1 MAIRLTEPLRQE
13 YEQLFESCDILSK
26 REAEVE
32 RSVDRLLSHRD
43 RYQTVTERRG
53 VPWHFVA
60 LVHSMESGCSFRC
73 HLHNGDPLTVR
84 TVQVPAGRPKHGTPP
99 FDWEVSAADAMALKR
114 LDGDTDW
121 SLAGTLYQLERYNGW
136 GYRMYH
142 SHVLSPY
149 LWSFSTHYTSGRY
162 VADGRWSD
170 SAVSRQCGAAVM
182 LRRLVERGETDLAD
196 QPAATLY
203 AQVATEPAGDK
214 GSQCPLV
221 SRHRMRRSRRDAEA
235 EKAQRL
241 QRWLTSFPG
250 IFLKADGIP
259 GDRTSNAY
267 RLVTGHY
274 LPGDPRG
281 E

>member
-73 HLHNGDPLTVR
+73 HLHNGDPLTAR

-214 GSQCPLV
+214 GSQRPLV
-221 SRHRMRRSRRDAEA
+221 SRHRMRRSRRDAET

-250 IFLKADGIP
+250 IFLKPDGIP